1 MLKDL
6 TMEDKMDHKR
16 EDDEKAMRQTRMENT
31 KYHKIHEIKND
42 EDMAD
47 IIDIGST
54 PRYTRSMKRKGK
66 TSEQQPDAKKGKQK
80 IDDDAGGI
88 AKKAKVDEQV
98 ESKKKYRKEI
108 IRSIGKYRRKVLY
121 PTNEN
126 FSTDSI

>member
-1 MLKDL
+1 MESEEKPNPKGASGKVEETRKIPTERGVETLLKDL

-47 IIDIGST
+47 IIDLGST

-66 TSEQQPDAKKGKQK
+66 TSEQQPDAEKGKQK

-98 ESKKKYRKEI
+98 E
-108 IRSIGKYRRKVLY
+108 
-121 PTNEN
+121 
-126 FSTDSI
+126 